1 MPHFAKSVWYDNLV
15 WGLGL
20 RKSER
25 LSHSHLIR
33 LFPPGCMLL
42 ITDSLIL
49 LQPLEAVKILMWFRL
64 RVMDERL
71 KKENWKII
79 MRPNIRR
86 FLLNCCQERKL
97 DEEGRQFVQIYEQIA
112 YMLDPED
119 LYDWEENEPKKE
131 APIYCMRKIKSFNTK
146 VGRRVNYNRD
156 LDHAAIA
163 KNDEVLADFFAGWAN
178 VHMQH
183 YRRFVIVSGF
193 GDEDGKAQRDQ
204 WMEKWTY
211 CEAFAPTHFHRRH
224 GVPSQEDLDKEAV
237 KRHSSIMAM
246 LRSREADI
254 DSNAKAEEADNR
266 EQMAL
271 MEKDWK
277 MQLDR
282 NPKLREVYEGL
293 VKSGGLEELQLLSG
307 MEEVAREVKD
317 DEDEWSDDGSS
328 VPSVEMGE
336 INEEEEHLVDDV
348 GEGDGESSEVESWG
362 CLDDV
367 GGSESSCSN
376 DSE

>member
-1 MPHFAKSVWYDNLV
+1 MPHFAKCIWYDNLV

-64 RVMDERL
+64 RIMDERL

-86 FLLNCCQERKL
+86 FLLNCCQERRL
-97 DEEGRQFVQIYEQIA
+97 DEEGRLFVQIYEQIA

-156 LDHAAIA
+156 LDRAAIA

-183 YRRFVIVSGF
+183 YRRFLIISGF
-193 GDEDGKAQRDQ
+193 GEEDGKDQRDR
-204 WMEKWTY
+204 WTEKWTY
-211 CEAFAPTHFHRRH
+211 CEAFTPTHFHRRH
-224 GVPSQEDLDKEAV
+224 GVPSQDDLDKEAV

-254 DSNAKAEEADNR
+254 DSNAKAEEADSR

-282 NPKLREVYEGL
+282 NPNLREVYEGL
-293 VKSGGLEELQLLSG
+293 VKSGVLEELQLSAKE
-307 MEEVAREVKD
+307 MREVKD
-317 DEDEWSDDGSS
+317 GDDEWSDDGSS

-336 INEEEEHLVDDV
+336 INEEEEDMADV
-348 GEGDGESSEVESWG
+348 GDGESSEVESWG
-362 CLDDV
+362 LDDG
-367 GGSESSCSN
+367 GGSESSWS